1 MNSLLRGIKLSIP
14 LRPTPKA
21 TLGLRELREISR
33 LCDQFDCPQ
42 VYRAVFLLGFY
53 SLLRI
58 SNIAPPFQRSFD
70 PSRHLLRGDVKFIYP
85 GAHLKLKWAKNIQ
98 APEKVHWIKIPTM
111 SDSLLCPVTAL
122 QQVLAYI
129 PSSPSSPLFAFPDTS
144 LLTQST
150 LRRWL
155 ASILRIL
162 GKPTL
167 GHGFH
172 MFRRSGASLAY
183 GANVP
188 LSIIQNHGLWCS
200 DAIWA
205 YISDSTS
212 QSLQVPLAFQRLA
225 TTLQ

>member
-1 MNSLLRGIKLSIP
+1 MLYIGCTTLDVTLVNFAQMLQSISVTSIDNLTHNHVCKHVLP
-14 LRPTPKA
+14 
-21 TLGLRELREISR
+21 SR
-33 LCDQFDCPQ
+33 
-42 VYRAVFLLGFY
+42 LGFY
-53 SLLRI
+53 ALLRI

-98 APEKVHWIKIPTM
+98 APEKVHWIKIPTI

-122 QQVLAYI
+122 QQVLAHI
-129 PSSPSSPLFAFPDTS
+129 PSSLSSPLFAFPDTS

-150 LRRWL
+150 LRRRL

-172 MFRRSGASLAY
+172 MFRWSGASLAY
-183 GANVP
+183 DANVP
-188 LSIIQNHGLWCS
+188 LSIIQNHGLWRS

-212 QSLQVPLAFQRLA
+212 QSLQVPLAFQHLA
-225 TTLQ
+225 TSLQ